1 MGRTASPWWWEERKG
16 YYAFVKGSRKRLGT
30 SLREAK
36 DELKRLLSEPKSAR
50 VNSDH
55 VSAILDNFLTWTQ
68 ENRSPKTFRGYKDF
82 IQSFITVY
90 PRLTAGELTTAHVTD
105 WLQAMKTWNSTTRR
119 NAITALQRGLN
130 WAAKN
135 AGLDR
140 NPIRGMEK
148 PEAKRRTAVITLVEF
163 KTLLKKIPDRDFRD
177 LLLFCWD
184 CGCRPQEAK
193 RLEDRH
199 VDLDRRRCVIPA
211 DEAKGKR
218 TRVFYLATDR
228 SVRIIKRRMGQG
240 RIFSES
246 AGTPLDDFS
255 SAPSICT
262 AREEIGQALHAV
274 RLSSY
279 MDHTKAPRGCG
290 FACGGDT
297 RWACRYENDPLNL
310 QPYCRRLQ
318 VYAGASKE
326 RHYTFK
332 WRSFGTK
339 RGFCALKK
347 ARRRKSQGSRESA
360 RPKNELPRDQ
370 DGNNAVA
377 R

>member
-16 YYAFVKGSRKRLGT
+16 YYAFVRGSRKRLGT
-30 SLREAK
+30 NLREAK
-36 DELKRLLSEPKSAR
+36 DELKRLLSEPKTAR

-55 VSAILDNFLTWTQ
+55 VSAILDNFLTWIE

-82 IQSFITVY
+82 IQSFITVH
-90 PRLTAGELTTAHVTD
+90 PRLTAGELTTAHVTN

-130 WAAKN
+130 WAVKN

-148 PEAKRRTAVITLVEF
+148 PEAKRRTAVVTFAEF
-163 KTLLKKIPDRDFRD
+163 KTLLKNIPDREFRD

-228 SVRIIKRRMGQG
+228 SVRIVKRRMGRG
-240 RIFSES
+240 RIFLNRR
-246 AGTPLDDFS
+246 GRPW
-255 SAPSICT
+255 T
-262 AREEIGQALHAV
+262 ASAV
-274 RLSSY
+274 RLRFARLETKLGKRYTQYAFRHTWVTRKLLAGVDSHVVATLAGHADTKMIDEVYSHIADDYKFMLAQAQKEITPSS
-279 MDHTKAPRGCG
+279 DA
-290 FACGGDT
+290 
-297 RWACRYENDPLNL
+297 
-310 QPYCRRLQ
+310 
-318 VYAGASKE
+318 ASE
-326 RHYTFK
+326 QTET
-332 WRSFGTK
+332 SS
-339 RGFCALKK
+339 LPKK
-347 ARRRKSQGSRESA
+347 ARKRKSQDTPESGSH
-360 RPKNELPRDQ
+360 
-370 DGNNAVA
+370 
-377 R
+377 